1 MPRSRRF
8 ALLLGMLALA
18 PASAADWIH
27 WRGPE
32 QTGESK
38 ETGLPGGFEL
48 AAVGKGNLIWKQ
60 PFGGRSAPLIMGGK
74 MFVINGADTAKI
86 SEVERIQCLEADTG
100 KLVWETPFSVYLTD
114 ITSSRLGWTSLTADP
129 AAGTIFAQTTAGELV
144 CLNAKDG
151 KLVWKRQ
158 LTEEFGR
165 VTGYGGRIASPI
177 FDSGLVI
184 VGIVNGSWGDQAR
197 GANRFVAMDGKTGE
211 VVWWSSPSEELKL
224 AFKGTYYS
232 NPVIAVINGQRL
244 FISGAADGAV
254 HALKVRTGERVWS
267 YVIGAKVVNPS
278 PVVSAE
284 GKVYVAHGDENVQ
297 GGQIGRVMCLDATKI
312 KAKQPEVVWDTYKR
326 KFPVAGNNLLSK
338 RFGLASPAL
347 AEGMLFVPDD
357 GGEMH
362 VFDAK
367 DGELL
372 WRWKYGGVSRGA
384 PLVADGKLYIFDVGA
399 KLAVLNKITRNAPAA
414 ADIVEHTFR
423 AKGGVG
429 AVETN
434 GTPIAVNGK
443 LYFQT
448 REDTYCV
455 GDPAAKKTEAKYTPL
470 AEEAKFDPKAAP
482 AAIMLFPAEQTSSP
496 GQNVTVTVKFVDA
509 NGRELPA
516 PADAKLE
523 WSLPLPAKTPA
534 GAQPPA
540 LPGEVKGDGLKGAV
554 TIGKVPPSSAGVVQV
569 KFGELTAKSRIR
581 AAAALPF
588 KPDFAKI
595 PLGGAPGGWVN
606 TQGKFLIVKD
616 GEKQV
621 LFKVN
626 DNGAP
631 PIAKANAYIT
641 PTTSKNYTIQADM
654 KGGDVADG
662 SFPDMGLLSH
672 RYLFVL
678 DGKTDPEKNKRQ
690 LRFVSWEARDRV
702 NAAIDFDWKP
712 KTWYTLKFIV
722 EVDPTGKSSQLRGKI
737 WEQGQPEPE
746 KWTLEFKDTN
756 PNTEGAAGLYGYI
769 SNANSVP
776 ACTVHYDNVSIV
788 PNVKIPANPRGV
800 PGADK

>member
-1 MPRSRRF
+1 MPRSRCF

-38 ETGLPGGFEL
+38 ESGLPDGFDL

-60 PFGGRSAPLIMGGK
+60 PFGGRSAPLVMGGK

-197 GANRFVAMDGKTGE
+197 GANRFLAVDGKTGD

-232 NPVIAVINGQRL
+232 NPVVAVINGQRL

-267 YVIGAKVVNPS
+267 HVFGAKVVNPS
-278 PVVSAE
+278 PVVSAN
-284 GKVYVAHGDENVQ
+284 GKVYVAHGDENPQ
-297 GGQIGRVMCLDATKI
+297 GGPIGRVVCLDATKI
-312 KAKQPEVVWDTYKR
+312 KDKGPAVVWDTYKR
-326 KFPVAGNNLLSK
+326 KYAVANNNFLSK

-347 AEGMLFVPDD
+347 ADGMLYMPDD

-372 WRWKYGGVSRGA
+372 WRWKYGGVARGA
-384 PLVADGKLYIFDVGA
+384 P
-399 KLAVLNKITRNAPAA
+399 
-414 ADIVEHTFR
+414 
-423 AKGGVG
+423 
-429 AVETN
+429 
-434 GTPIAVNGK
+434 
-443 LYFQT
+443 
-448 REDTYCV
+448 
-455 GDPAAKKTEAKYTPL
+455 
-470 AEEAKFDPKAAP
+470 
-482 AAIMLFPAEQTSSP
+482 
-496 GQNVTVTVKFVDA
+496 
-509 NGRELPA
+509 
-516 PADAKLE
+516 
-523 WSLPLPAKTPA
+523 
-534 GAQPPA
+534 
-540 LPGEVKGDGLKGAV
+540 
-554 TIGKVPPSSAGVVQV
+554 
-569 KFGELTAKSRIR
+569 
-581 AAAALPF
+581 
-588 KPDFAKI
+588 
-595 PLGGAPGGWVN
+595 
-606 TQGKFLIVKD
+606 
-616 GEKQV
+616 
-621 LFKVN
+621 
-626 DNGAP
+626 
-631 PIAKANAYIT
+631 
-641 PTTSKNYTIQADM
+641 
-654 KGGDVADG
+654 
-662 SFPDMGLLSH
+662 
-672 RYLFVL
+672 
-678 DGKTDPEKNKRQ
+678 
-690 LRFVSWEARDRV
+690 
-702 NAAIDFDWKP
+702 
-712 KTWYTLKFIV
+712 
-722 EVDPTGKSSQLRGKI
+722 
-737 WEQGQPEPE
+737 
-746 KWTLEFKDTN
+746 
-756 PNTEGAAGLYGYI
+756 
-769 SNANSVP
+769 
-776 ACTVHYDNVSIV
+776 
-788 PNVKIPANPRGV
+788 
-800 PGADK
+800 